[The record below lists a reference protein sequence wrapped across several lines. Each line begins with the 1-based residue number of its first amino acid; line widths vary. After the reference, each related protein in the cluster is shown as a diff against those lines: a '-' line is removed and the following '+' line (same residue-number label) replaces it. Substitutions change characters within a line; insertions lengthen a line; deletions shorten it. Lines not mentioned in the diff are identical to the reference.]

1 MKKIIKIEKNWDC
14 PHFIDGFHK
23 VDCSL
28 PRFGCAITKKICS
41 EEICPLPDLDEK
53 IYNSVVS
60 QKKKHTTQIINYSRL
75 ILSLLSLGILAYF
88 GYLIIFY

>member
-41 EEICPLPDLDEK
+41 EEICPLP
-53 IYNSVVS
+53 VS